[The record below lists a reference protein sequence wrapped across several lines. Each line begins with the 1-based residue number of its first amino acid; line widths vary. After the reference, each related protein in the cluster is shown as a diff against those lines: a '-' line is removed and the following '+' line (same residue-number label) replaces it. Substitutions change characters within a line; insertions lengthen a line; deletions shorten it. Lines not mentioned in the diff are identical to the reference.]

1 MIMSLEEKKQEVI
14 EDFSVYDE
22 WLDKYEYLIE
32 LGKTLEAYPEEEKT
46 EDKLIKGCQSRVW
59 LDYEQKDGKL
69 YFRAD
74 SDAIITKGIIS
85 LLLSV
90 YSGRTPAEIAAD
102 DFDFVEKIGLKE
114 NLSPT
119 RANGLVSMI
128 DTIKWIANDAA
139 AKEQMAGQA
148 GHDEKTQAGH
158 DGAVIPGSTG
168 NPSKDVLSAEDVA
181 ALQPLYADVILA
193 LKQVYDPEI
202 PVNIYDLGLIYE
214 LNIDKDR
221 KVSIVMTFT
230 APNCPMADEVMHEVE
245 DSVKQVPGVTGC
257 SIELTFE
264 PVWDRSMLSE
274 EARVDLGLDY
284 EEDDYGKLS

>member
-1 MIMSLEEKKQEVI
+1 MTLEEKKQAVI
-14 EDFSVYDE
+14 EEFSMYDE

-32 LGKTLEAYPEEEKT
+32 LGKALEAYPEEEKT
-46 EDKLIKGCQSRVW
+46 EEKLIKGCQSRVW
-59 LDYEQKDGKL
+59 LDYELKDGKL

-85 LLLSV
+85 LLISV

-102 DFDFVEKIGLKE
+102 DFGFVDRIGLKE

-128 DTIKWIANDAA
+128 DTIKWVANEMAE
-139 AKEQMAGQA
+139 KEKMAGQA
-148 GHDEKTQAGH
+148 GHDENMQAGH
-158 DGAVIPGSTG
+158 DG
-168 NPSKDVLSAEDVA
+168 VLTAEDVA

-245 DSVKQVPGVTGC
+245 ESVKRVPGVTGC